1 MSGNP
6 YRDALERD
14 LRRAFGPDFDG
25 NATDQLLVDGEGP
38 GDDDSAWLDSR
49 EPMPLEDEG

>member
-25 NATDQLLVDGEGP
+25 NATDQLLVDGEG
-38 GDDDSAWLDSR
+38 DEDAWLDPR